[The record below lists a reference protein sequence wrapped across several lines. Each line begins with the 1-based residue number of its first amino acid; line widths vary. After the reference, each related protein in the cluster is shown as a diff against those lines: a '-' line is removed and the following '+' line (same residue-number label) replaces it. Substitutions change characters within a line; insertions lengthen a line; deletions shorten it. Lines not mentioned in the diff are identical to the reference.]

1 MEVIVVIMIETNT
14 KIYITN
20 LVITD
25 QCDQEDEQT
34 YQIIVKGGFDH
45 LVILFEVR

>member
-1 MEVIVVIMIETNT
+1 MTMTLIKTNT
-14 KIYITN
+14 KTN
-20 LVITD
+20 MTTLMTTD

-34 YQIIVKGGFDH
+34 YQMIVKGGFDH